1 MKENR
6 SYKAK
11 VCVAALGAAF
21 AASPLAASEL
31 THRWSFN
38 GDWADSAGG
47 ADAVKRGTYVSLYG
61 NRVHLG
67 GSYHGNVHGT
77 GYVDLGT
84 NRLDTTAATIEIW
97 ARHDGVKSWSR
108 IFDYGADDSH
118 YFTLTW
124 TYGTDPDKD
133 RAGMKNPGE
142 LAVDD
147 TMAPYEIGEDYYIAV
162 TFTRSGDATVVNW
175 QRRDARTGE
184 LQKSGSMN
192 MPDGIQKIV
201 DPVLYLGHS
210 QYTTDRDAQAAYDE
224 VRIWSGVL
232 SDDQL
237 AASAAAGPDA
247 TIAADAGEPQF
258 TAAGDDG
265 GGAVATQ
272 RASLPNGGF
281 RLMTYNVQ
289 YCYDEV
295 DTVVPERTAARIIAE
310 NPDFCCV
317 NEIRDSNDYPQA
329 TLLARFTG
337 LNKFHVGSGTQ
348 GNAVLSKETPIRTEG
363 FRLPSAAYS
372 RYLGICEFSNVVI
385 AVAHLDTGG
394 TDSAASN
401 TVALAVIREK
411 LAAYAETKPV
421 FLCGDWNTRPNS
433 DNMAVANEFLE
444 ILSPTNGVRTYHGH
458 KATGGSILDYISVDR
473 AHRDD
478 FYVADSY
485 VVEDIV
491 TSDHNPVVA
500 EIYRRPA
507 ASELGWID
515 ERFLTTGRTGAWSP
529 AVAWNGSAWTAELSG
544 ENVFELNDKSAGDVV
559 MVEVTASF
567 DAVPDEEATPDET
580 AQGAVWLGTNGCFQV
595 WTKELKVEG
604 GELKVGRDAAWLDVE
619 AEGVTPA
626 PGVEYTFRVVFNYTA
641 GTYSVDVQDG
651 TEWRSLA
658 GRDDPIA
665 PQTDFPLAAPGTSI
679 AKIRFNGDGVL
690 RSITGEYVVAEGFS
704 AEEEIV
710 LKDSAAR
717 ILSAAEA
724 AWLNSCAG
732 GKTAVGTAAAGLSAA
747 DFDAAYLLNLDITGE
762 TAYSFRL
769 TGIEVDPAANKVT
782 IGVTLTRTGAIAET
796 INGVLKFYGAATVE
810 AFASPDLEP
819 LGGVTLSDD
828 DFSDGTTA
836 TATIPLGDDTSAFF
850 NAVIEPVK

>member
-1 MKENR
+1 MTKNMTR
-6 SYKAK
+6 R
-11 VCVAALGAAF
+11 VAACAVIVIGAVLPLGAA
-21 AASPLAASEL
+21 EL

-38 GDWADSAGG
+38 GDYGDSVGG
-47 ADAVKRGTYVSLYG
+47 ADAVKCGTYVSLYG

-97 ARHDGVKSWSR
+97 TRHDGVKSWSR

-258 TAAGDDG
+258 TAAGDDD

-281 RLMTYNVQ
+281 RMMTYNVQ

-317 NEIRDSNDYPQA
+317 NEIRDSSDYPQA

-515 ERFLTTGRTGAWSP
+515 ESFLTTGRTGTWSP
-529 AVAWNGSAWTAELSG
+529 SVAWDSASWTAELGGAYSFEANAPSG
-544 ENVFELNDKSAGDVV
+544 GNVVT
-559 MVEVTASF
+559 MTVTASF
-567 DAVPDEEATPDET
+567 DAVPVEEATPDET
-580 AQGAVWLGTNGCFQV
+580 AQGAVWLGTNSCFQV
-595 WTKELKVEG
+595 WTRLRQGSGWQAGWV
-604 GELKVGRDAAWLDVE
+604 DVE
-619 AEGVTPA
+619 AEGVTPQT
-626 PGVEYTFRVVFNYTA
+626 GVEYTFRFVFDYRY
-641 GTYSVDVQDG
+641 GTYSASVLHNGTNIPLVQSANQSVNLSIRQSVNR
-651 TEWRSLA
+651 TR
-658 GRDDPIA
+658 
-665 PQTDFPLAAPGTSI
+665 FPLAVQTSCVSRV
-679 AKIRFNGDGVL
+679 KFTGDGVFTSLFGEWAQKANGTRIQL
-690 RSITGEYVVAEGFS
+690 R
-704 AEEEIV
+704 
-710 LKDSAAR
+710 
-717 ILSAAEA
+717 
-724 AWLNSCAG
+724 
-732 GKTAVGTAAAGLSAA
+732 
-747 DFDAAYLLNLDITGE
+747 
-762 TAYSFRL
+762 
-769 TGIEVDPAANKVT
+769 
-782 IGVTLTRTGAIAET
+782 
-796 INGVLKFYGAATVE
+796 
-810 AFASPDLEP
+810 
-819 LGGVTLSDD
+819 
-828 DFSDGTTA
+828 
-836 TATIPLGDDTSAFF
+836 
-850 NAVIEPVK
+850 

>member
-1 MKENR
+1 MRNN
-6 SYKAK
+6 
-11 VCVAALGAAF
+11 AAYLAACAAMVAAF

-38 GDWADSAGG
+38 GDWADLAGG
-47 ADAVKRGTYVSLYG
+47 ADAAKCGTYVSLYG
-61 NRVHLG
+61 GRVHMG
-67 GSYHGNVHGT
+67 YGDCTHGT

-84 NRLDTTAATIEIW
+84 NMLDTTAATIEIW
-97 ARHDGVKSWSR
+97 ARHDGVKNWSR

-258 TAAGDDG
+258 TPAPAPEPPEQKAA
-265 GGAVATQ
+265 
-272 RASLPNGGF
+272 LPNGGF

-295 DTVVPERTAARIIAE
+295 DTVVPERTAARIVAE

-317 NEIRDSNDYPQA
+317 NEIRDSNAYPQA
-329 TLLARFTG
+329 TLLAKFTG
-337 LNKFHVGSGTQ
+337 LNKYHVGSGTQ
-348 GNAVLSKETPIRTEG
+348 GNAVLSKETPIKTEG

-458 KATGGSILDYISVDR
+458 KATGGSILDYISVDK

-478 FYVADSY
+478 IYVQSAS

-491 TSDHNPVVA
+491 TSDHNPVIV
-500 EIYRRPA
+500 EFYRRPA
-507 ASELGWID
+507 ASDLGWVD
-515 ERFLTTGRTGAWSP
+515 ESFLSTGRTGTWASP
-529 AVAWNGSAWTAELSG
+529 VVWNGSTWKAELG
-544 ENVFELNDKSAGDVV
+544 GDNVFTPATSSGGNVV
-559 MVEVTASF
+559 TLTATVAF
-567 DAVPDEEATPDET
+567 GAVPVAEATPGAT
-580 AQGAVWLGTNGCFQV
+580 AQGAVWLGTNGNFQV
-595 WTKELKVEG
+595 WTRTG
-604 GELKVGRDAAWLDVE
+604 GAQSSATAGWLDVA
-619 AEGVTPA
+619 AEGVTPQA
-626 PGVEYTFRVVFNYTA
+626 GVDYTFRLVFDYA
-641 GTYSVDVQDG
+641 AKTYSVEVKTGSTGFTRLREINPVNPVQ
-651 TEWRSLA
+651 
-658 GRDDPIA
+658 
-665 PQTDFPLAAPGTSI
+665 DFPLAASGTAIS
-679 AKIRFNGDGVL
+679 KVRFSGDGVL
-690 RSITGEYVVAEGFS
+690 TSILGEYVVAEGF
-704 AEEEIV
+704 AADDEV
-710 LKDSAAR
+710 LLKDNASVILDAAQ
-717 ILSAAEA
+717 A
-724 AWLNSCAG
+724 AWLNSCTG
-732 GKTAVGTAAAGLSAA
+732 GKTAVGNAAAGLSAA
-747 DFDAAYLLNLDITGE
+747 DFDRAYLLNLDIAGE
-762 TAYSFRL
+762 NSYAFEI
-769 TGIEVDPAANKVT
+769 TGITVGAENVT
-782 IGVTLTRTGAIAET
+782 VAVTLTRTGKIAPK
-796 INGVLKFYGAATVE
+796 INGSLRFYGAATLE
-810 AFASPDLEP
+810 AFANPALQPLSSEP
-819 LGGVTLSDD
+819 ISDA
-828 DFSDGTTA
+828 DFSAGDTA
-836 TATIPLGDDTSAFF
+836 TATYPKFSGSTTNTFF
-850 NAVIEPVK
+850 KARIEDR